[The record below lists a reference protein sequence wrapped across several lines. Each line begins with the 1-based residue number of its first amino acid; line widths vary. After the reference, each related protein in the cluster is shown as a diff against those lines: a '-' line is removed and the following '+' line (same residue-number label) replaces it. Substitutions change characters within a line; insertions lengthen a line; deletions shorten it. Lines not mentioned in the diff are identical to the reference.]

1 MIWCLRRR
9 NFLSS
14 IGFPDPMAL
23 KGYSMQNGTP
33 SRTALMAAA
42 ARAAHLVV
50 DDQPH
55 LFHDTV
61 AASLLGTQAE
71 ELIGYH
77 RQFGEHPIL
86 SGTRTQ
92 VTVRSHYTEARL
104 AASGH
109 TQYVILGAGLD
120 TFAYRAGGDTTVFE
134 VDHPDT
140 QQWKRDLLADA
151 GIAAT
156 AVEFVS
162 VDFENDSL
170 DEQLAA
176 HGFDPARPALVS
188 WLGVSMYLT
197 APAIA
202 ATLAV
207 LGRCAPGTELIMEY
221 ALPAHLRDER
231 GAAYAGHALAA
242 TTDLS
247 EPWHSYFAPEELS
260 AMLDTHGFTVHEHRS
275 QREAVPPALWQ
286 RTDGLRP
293 VDLCRLVRA
302 KVRNR

>member
-1 MIWCLRRR
+1 
-9 NFLSS
+9 
-14 IGFPDPMAL
+14 
-23 KGYSMQNGTP
+23 MQNGTP
-33 SRTALMAAA
+33 SRTALITAA

-50 DDQPH
+50 DHQPH

-77 RQFGEHPIL
+77 RKFGEHLIL
-86 SGTRTQ
+86 SGARAQ

-109 TQYVILGAGLD
+109 TQYVTLGADLD
-120 TFAYRAGGDTTVFE
+120 TFAYRIGGDVAVFE
-134 VDHPDT
+134 VDHPGT
-140 QQWKRDLLADA
+140 QRWKRDLLADA
-151 GIAAT
+151 GIAT
-156 AVEFVS
+156 IGVEFVG
-162 VDFENDSL
+162 VDFENDCL
-170 DEQLAA
+170 AEQLAT
-176 HGFDPARPALVS
+176 HSFDPARPALVS

-221 ALPAHLRDER
+221 ALPAHLLDER
-231 GAAYAGHALAA
+231 GVTYASHALTA
-242 TTDLS
+242 TADLS

-260 AMLDTHGFTVHEHRS
+260 AMLDTHGFTVQEHRS